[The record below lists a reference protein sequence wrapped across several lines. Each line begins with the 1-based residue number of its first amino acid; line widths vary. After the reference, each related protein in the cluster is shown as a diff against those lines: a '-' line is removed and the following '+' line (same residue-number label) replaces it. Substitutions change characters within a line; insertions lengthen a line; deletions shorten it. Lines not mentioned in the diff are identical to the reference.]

1 VIGKLRNHIDHWT
14 LYPVIFLMLMSLS
27 IVYSASA
34 YFAQN
39 RFQGD
44 SERLLIS
51 HAIKVVLALAALLVG
66 MRIDYHIVRRF
77 SKQALMIIV
86 GVLFLTLVIG
96 LAAKGAT
103 RWLDFGLFGFQP
115 SELAKYALLFH
126 LCVLISAK
134 GEAIHDFKRG
144 FLPMMIWVG
153 IVSLLVLLQPNFS
166 MGAMIFLLSMVVVF
180 LGRAKLSH
188 LALTLG
194 SLVPALIGYM
204 LLAPY
209 RMKRIID
216 YLSGTAGDGS
226 PGYQLLQALHAFAN
240 GGIFGV
246 GPGESRQRDM
256 FLPESYGD
264 FIYAIIG
271 EEWGFIGTAVV
282 MLIFLWILYRG
293 FKISRFAEDELGRML
308 ALAITLAIVTYGLIN
323 ACVTLGLLPTTG
335 LPMTF
340 ISYGGTSMIMSAFS
354 IGLLLNISSQ
364 TEMHPR
370 IRQVP
375 VVGTVRADDASIGKV
390 Y

>member
-34 YFAQN
+34 YFAQT